1 MNIQLT
7 ARHFHASDSL
17 RDNVTGRAEDLTRFY
32 ENIISAH
39 IILDA
44 EDTIRKTA
52 EIVVT
57 TRKKSITAKAHDEK
71 MGPAIDAAFDKIERQ
86 LKKINEKIKGHK
98 EKGLK
103 SNVADSAAD

>member
-7 ARHFHASDSL
+7 ARHFHASDAL
-17 RDNVTGRAEDLTRFY
+17 RDNVTGRAEDLTKYY
-32 ENIISAH
+32 ESIISAH

-44 EDTIRKTA
+44 EDSIRKKA

-57 TRKKSITAKAHDEK
+57 TRKKSITAKAQDEK

-86 LKKINEKIKGHK
+86 LKKVNEKIKGHK
-98 EKGLK
+98 EKPLK
-103 SNVADSAAD
+103 NTLSE